1 MIETCESCGKPAVL
15 VPVEV
20 ALEGPVPGEREVFAV
35 CATCAGLASARA
47 A

>member
-20 ALEGPVPGEREVFAV
+20 PLEHEPGVDVELFGV
-35 CATCAGLASARA
+35 CATCAAMASRA

>member
-20 ALEGPVPGEREVFAV
+20 ALEGPEPGDREVFGV
-35 CATCAGLASARA
+35 CAACAGLAVPCA